1 MLTIRHKIGIKES
14 KEKIFNAI
22 STEEGLSGW
31 WTQDT
36 QADGHDVGGNIRFS
50 FTKRLDKE
58 YDVLVKIAELN
69 SNRVVW
75 RVVEGPEEWMN
86 TEITFDLNPKEEEVV
101 LYFTHKN
108 WSNPTDFMAQCN
120 TKWAV
125 FLLSL
130 KDLVEKGSGRP
141 FPNDIRISHSGA

>member
-1 MLTIRHKIGIKES
+1 MLSIRHKIGIKGS
-14 KEKIFNAI
+14 VEKIFNAL
-22 STEEGLSGW
+22 STQKGLSGW

-36 QADGHDVGGNIRFS
+36 IADSHEGGEIRFS
-50 FTKRLDKE
+50 FEKRLDKE
-58 YDVLVKIAELN
+58 FDVLVKITALKPN
-69 SNRVVW
+69 KVSWKVM
-75 RVVEGPEEWMN
+75 EGPEEWMN
-86 TEITFDLNPKEEEVV
+86 TEITFDMNPGKEEVV

-130 KDLVEKGSGRP
+130 KDLVETGQGHP
-141 FPNDIRISHSGA
+141 FPNDIRIGHSGA